1 MEDKLKAV
9 ILAAGAGSRLY
20 PITLNKPKCMVK
32 VGGRPILDYQIR
44 AYSIAKIE
52 EIIIVGGYRIDQ
64 IKKYC
69 EKIRGINIRIIENED
84 YQTTNNMYSLYL
96 ARDELL
102 GNNFLLS
109 NGDVIFDPRIII
121 DLVHSKISDSIVCD
135 KKSKNEKHMMISI
148 NDSGYVNDIDI
159 NIPSS
164 IAVNSVSILKFSP
177 RTSKLLFEEMSNI
190 INKENNLNVWFE
202 IALQRLLKSKQLIL
216 YPFDVDAKRWI
227 EIDTHEDLSVAKKNI
242 YPIR

>member
-1 MEDKLKAV
+1 MEVKLKAV

-20 PITLNKPKCMVK
+20 PMTLNKPKCMVK

-44 AYSIAKIE
+44 AYSVARIE
-52 EIIIVGGYRIDQ
+52 EIIIVGGFKINQ

-69 EKIRGINIRIIENED
+69 EKIKNIKIIENRD

-96 ARDELL
+96 AKEELE
-102 GNNFLLS
+102 GKAFLLS
-109 NGDVIFDPRIII
+109 NGDVIFDPRIVI
-121 DLVHSKISDSIVCD
+121 DLVRNKISNSIVCD

-148 NDSGYVNDIDI
+148 SDPGYVNDIDI

-164 IAVNSVSILKFSP
+164 IGVNSVSILKFSP
-177 RTSKLLFEEMSNI
+177 RSSKLLFEEMSNV

-202 IALQRLLKSKQLIL
+202 IALQRLIKSKQLIL

-227 EIDTHEDLSVAKKNI
+227 EIDTHEDLAIAKKYFRI
-242 YPIR
+242 S